1 MLSEKRKFNA
11 QLLILTNFYQIEPIY
26 FSIINNKIQYPLK

>member
-11 QLLILTNFYQIEPIY
+11 KLLILTNFYQIEPIY
-26 FSIINNKIQYPLK
+26 FSIINNKIQYLLK